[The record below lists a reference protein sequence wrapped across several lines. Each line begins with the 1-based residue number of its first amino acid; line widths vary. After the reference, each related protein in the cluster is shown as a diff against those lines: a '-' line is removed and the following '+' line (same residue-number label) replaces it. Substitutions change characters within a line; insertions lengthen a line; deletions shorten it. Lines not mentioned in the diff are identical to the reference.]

1 MKFITYD
8 VNTVFDLTLKKLGNV
23 FKWAYQ
29 ANNEEWYIV
38 EAGNYYECQIGKM
51 VVTFT
56 KMYITGNNTVIFY
69 LNDIEILKVVGC

>member
-8 VNTVFDLTLKKLGNV
+8 VNTVFNLTLKKLGNV
-23 FKWAYQ
+23 FKW
-29 ANNEEWYIV
+29 N
-38 EAGNYYECQIGKM
+38 K